1 MMFCERTIG
10 TALLVVAI
18 LCAGGVG
25 RAAEPA
31 APADVRRALDE
42 ARALLDDGK
51 PGKAKAVLAAAC
63 ADLTALTELER
74 PPSGIR
80 QLVDRCAQLKDD
92 LDLEGVDVSGIEIPV
107 VKASRPDPART
118 AAPVG
123 KPVGRPAAGISF
135 TRQVAPLLVTHC
147 GGCHVTGRKGG
158 FQMTSYDGLMKTGV
172 VQRGAGAASRLVEVI
187 ETGDMPRG
195 GGKVAPQ
202 ELATLVSWIDAG
214 AVFDGPDA
222 SAPLGQAGA
231 AAAAPNAGMATAAA
245 TAPVA
250 LKPGDVSF
258 AFEIAP
264 VLLKNCAGCHDD
276 DDPEARLSMHTFARF
291 VRGGESGA
299 AFVAGRAA
307 DSLLVRKIKGASGIE
322 GQRMPIGKP
331 PLPADAIALVEKW
344 IEQGARLDMLGPNA
358 TLADLA
364 AAGRARSLS
373 HDELKEARFAA
384 AGKLWRRALAD
395 EQAAT
400 ARLDDVIVIGN
411 LPQSRLDEAA
421 GTIETAAAG
430 VRKQLIDGDAPLLK
444 GGVACLLF
452 AKAYDYSNFRQ
463 AILGEE
469 RPKGLTG
476 NAGVSGD
483 VAYGA
488 VIVPTRSDA
497 DGDDDLAALTAEQI
511 AAAAFTGR
519 GVPAWF
525 AQGAGRTVA
534 AKVAP
539 KAAVAKA
546 WKTETA
552 EALGRLAA
560 PEDFFAGHAGP
571 VAQAAIGGG
580 FVSALAASPVKLR
593 ALVAKLDEGA
603 AFDTAFADVF
613 KSPPE
618 ALFAAWAAKESRKP
632 ARR

>member
-1 MMFCERTIG
+1 
-10 TALLVVAI
+10 
-18 LCAGGVG
+18 
-25 RAAEPA
+25 
-31 APADVRRALDE
+31 
-42 ARALLDDGK
+42 
-51 PGKAKAVLAAAC
+51 
-63 ADLTALTELER
+63 
-74 PPSGIR
+74 
-80 QLVDRCAQLKDD
+80 
-92 LDLEGVDVSGIEIPV
+92 
-107 VKASRPDPART
+107 
-118 AAPVG
+118 
-123 KPVGRPAAGISF
+123 
-135 TRQVAPLLVTHC
+135 
-147 GGCHVTGRKGG
+147 
-158 FQMTSYDGLMKTGV
+158 MKTGV

-202 ELATLVSWIDAG
+202 DLATLVSWIDAG
-214 AVFDGPDA
+214 AAFDGADPT
-222 SAPLGQAGA
+222 APLGQAGGASA
-231 AAAAPNAGMATAAA
+231 ATSAGMAAAAA

-291 VRGGESGA
+291 VRGGESGP

-331 PLPADAIALVEKW
+331 PLSADAIALIEKW
-344 IEQGARLDMLGPNA
+344 IAQGARLDMLGPNA

-364 AAGRARSLS
+364 AAGRARSLT
-373 HDELKEARFAA
+373 HAELKEARFAA

-400 ARLDDVIVIGN
+400 ATLDDVIVIGN

-430 VRKQLIDGDAPLLK
+430 ARKQLSDGDGPLLK

-483 VAYGA
+483 VAYAA
-488 VIVPTRSDA
+488 VILPQRSDA
-497 DGDDDLAALTAEQI
+497 DGDDDLAALAAEQI
-511 AAAAFTGR
+511 AAAALTGR
-519 GVPAWF
+519 GAPVWF

-534 AKVAP
+534 LKVAP

-580 FVSALAASPVKLR
+580 FVSALASSPVKLR
-593 ALVAKLDEGA
+593 AIVAKLDEGA

-618 ALFAAWAAKESRKP
+618 PLFTAWAAKESRKP

>member
-1 MMFCERTIG
+1 MMFSARTVG
-10 TALLVVAI
+10 TAILVVAS
-18 LCAGGVG
+18 LCTGGVG
-25 RAAEPA
+25 RAAEPVT
-31 APADVRRALDE
+31 PADVRRALDE
-42 ARALLDDGK
+42 ARSLLDDGK
-51 PGKAKAVLAAAC
+51 PGKAKTVLAAAC
-63 ADLTALTELER
+63 ADLTSLAELER

-80 QLVDRCAQLKDD
+80 QLVERCTQLKDD
-92 LDLEGVDVSGIEIPV
+92 LDLEGLDVSGIEIPD
-107 VKASRPDPART
+107 VKPSRSDPVRT
-118 AAPVG
+118 AASAG
-123 KPVGRPAAGISF
+123 KPAGRPAAGISF

-214 AVFDGPDA
+214 AAFDGPDP
-222 SAPLGQAGA
+222 SAPLGQAGSA
-231 AAAAPNAGMATAAA
+231 PAAPNAGMAVAAA

-276 DDPEARLSMHTFARF
+276 DDPEARLSMQTFTRF

-331 PLPADAIALVEKW
+331 PLPADAIALIEKW
-344 IEQGARLDMLGPNA
+344 IAQGARLDMLGPNA

-373 HDELKEARFAA
+373 HDQLKEARFAA
-384 AGKLWRRALAD
+384 TEKLWRRALAD

-400 ARLDDVIVIGN
+400 ATLDDVIVIGN

-421 GTIETAAAG
+421 AAIETAAAG
-430 VRKQLIDGDAPLLK
+430 ARKQLVDGDAPLLK

-469 RPKGLTG
+469 RPKGLMG

-488 VIVPTRSDA
+488 VILPAWSDA
-497 DGDDDLAALTAEQI
+497 DGDDDLAALAAEQI

-519 GVPAWF
+519 GAPAWF
-525 AQGAGRTVA
+525 AQGAGRAVA

-580 FVSALAASPVKLR
+580 FVSALAPSPVKLR

-618 ALFAAWAAKESRKP
+618 PLFAAWAAKESRKP
-632 ARR
+632 TRR

>member
-1 MMFCERTIG
+1 MMFCARTVG
-10 TALLVVAI
+10 TAFLVVAI
-18 LCAGGVG
+18 LCTGGAG

-42 ARALLDDGK
+42 ARTLLDDGK

-63 ADLTALTELER
+63 ADLTALAELER
-74 PPSGIR
+74 PPSGMR
-80 QLVDRCAQLKDD
+80 QLVDRSTQLKDD
-92 LDLEGVDVSGIEIPV
+92 LDFEGVDVSGIKIPV

-123 KPVGRPAAGISF
+123 KPAGRPAAGISF

-214 AVFDGPDA
+214 AVFDGPDP

-231 AAAAPNAGMATAAA
+231 APAAPDAGMAAAPA
-245 TAPVA
+245 TAPAA

-264 VLLKNCAGCHDD
+264 MLLKNCAGCHDD

-344 IEQGARLDMLGPNA
+344 IDQGARLDMLGPNA

-430 VRKQLIDGDAPLLK
+430 ARKQLIDGDAPLLK

-488 VIVPTRSDA
+488 VIVPARSDA

-519 GVPAWF
+519 GAPAWF

-580 FVSALAASPVKLR
+580 FVSALASSPVKLR
-593 ALVAKLDEGA
+593 ALVAKLDEGG

-618 ALFAAWAAKESRKP
+618 PLFAAWAAKESRKP